1 MIGLIPI
8 AAILGLWDVTPVVRV
23 IEENEMPLI
32 QGDIVDDRYRVDDLL
47 AYGGMSAVYRAY
59 DTNLQVEVAIKENYF
74 HTPQAIEQFKREAR
88 VLAKL
93 RHVGLPRVLQ
103 HFIHEGQ
110 QYLVMEFMEG
120 ANLWEMVKQRGKP
133 FTESQTLDR
142 MDKVCEAAQY
152 LHSQS
157 PPIIHRDDII
167 NRDDFWRAVNNCVV
181 SGLLPGVIAPQPMGM
196 EPVAGGYGTWG

>member
-1 MIGLIPI
+1 MSLLEDTVLEGRCRI
-8 AAILGLWDVTPVVRV
+8 DK
-23 IEENEMPLI
+23 
-32 QGDIVDDRYRVDDLL
+32 LL
-47 AYGGMSAVYRAY
+47 AYGGTSAVYCAY

-74 HTPQAIEQFKREAR
+74 HTPQAIEKFKREAQL
-88 VLAKL
+88 LAKL
-93 RHVGLPRVLQ
+93 RHPALPRVLQ

-110 QYLVMEFMEG
+110 QYLVMEFIEG

-133 FTESQTLDR
+133 FTESQALDW
-142 MDKVCEAAQY
+142 MGKVCEAAQY